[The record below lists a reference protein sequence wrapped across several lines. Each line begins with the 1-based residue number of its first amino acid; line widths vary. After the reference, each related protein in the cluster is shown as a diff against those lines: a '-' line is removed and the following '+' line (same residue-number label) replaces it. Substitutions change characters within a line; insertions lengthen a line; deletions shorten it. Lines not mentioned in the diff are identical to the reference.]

1 MSSPPAGH
9 QVELTGRLGSVVFPN
24 RCANCGAATTERLR
38 FRKVFGRGA
47 GYRRRASLSAGDGYR
62 IDAAEVPYCAACVAQ
77 DARERPSLARRW
89 RERLP
94 SLVLASV
101 PALPCLGFAG
111 YLMTTIAPA
120 AVENGA
126 DGFERGL
133 VLLFGGW
140 GAALLGRAWWTTR
153 NYMVPRQTSV
163 TLAFDFG
170 PDISDALD
178 PAERRIYTMR
188 DAVFAE
194 AFVQLNRD
202 RVWAP
207 DPAAERAEARVWT
220 GALVLLALGGL
231 LALLLNR

>member
-1 MSSPPAGH
+1 
-9 QVELTGRLGSVVFPN
+9 
-24 RCANCGAATTERLR
+24 
-38 FRKVFGRGA
+38 
-47 GYRRRASLSAGDGYR
+47 
-62 IDAAEVPYCAACVAQ
+62 
-77 DARERPSLARRW
+77 
-89 RERLP
+89 
-94 SLVLASV
+94 
-101 PALPCLGFAG
+101 
-111 YLMTTIAPA
+111 
-120 AVENGA
+120 
-126 DGFERGL
+126 
-133 VLLFGGW
+133 
-140 GAALLGRAWWTTR
+140 
-153 NYMVPRQTSV
+153 MVPRQTSV

-178 PAERRIYTMR
+178 PGERRIYTMR